1 MPDENP
7 FDGPQLQDGEF
18 ARADMRN
25 TRFDG
30 VNLAG
35 AYFFAVL
42 TDARF
47 TDTNLAR
54 ADFDDVN
61 LSGARLHN
69 INLSEASFD
78 NLNLSNCAITNANL
92 EGMTI
97 DGVLVSD
104 LFAAWKAS
112 RSHGS

>member
-1 MPDENP
+1 MQPSP
-7 FDGPQLQDGEF
+7 AITSYHQL

-35 AYFFAVL
+35 AYFYAVL
-42 TDARF
+42 TEARF
-47 TDTNLAR
+47 HDTNLAG

-69 INLSEASFD
+69 INLSEATFD
-78 NLNLSNCAITNANL
+78 NLNLSNAAITNAKL
-92 EGMTI
+92 DGMTI

-104 LFAAWKAS
+104 LFAAWKQAQS
-112 RSHGS
+112 